1 MRRRIKELVSSVED
15 IVNNMVIFGQELA
28 EERDT
33 EGPYHKLVK
42 RGRVFISYKVEA
54 GWQFAPSRYI
64 GYKGN
69 SMKRHKSD
77 PGCGGKTNE
86 RITKILAHD
95 PESDGKKSE
104 QLQKFANRY
113 DISVYKNPHR
123 FWELDLPLRKVE
135 TDHNP
140 GVEDP
145 HPEELPDS
153 ASLWEGAT
161 TTIHVN
167 RFERDSKLREK
178 CVQEL
183 GYKCKVCGFDFRATY
198 GEIGQGFIHVHH
210 RVSLAKF
217 RDAHEVDP
225 VKDLIPVCP
234 NCHAMLHRSRDAAKP
249 RTVRELQKL
258 MKNAVKRG

>member
-1 MRRRIKELVSSVED
+1 MELVSLVQD
-15 IVNNMVIFGQELA
+15 IVSNLVVFDQELA
-28 EERDT
+28 KEHDMTGWYHER
-33 EGPYHKLVK
+33 VR
-42 RGRVFISYKVEA
+42 RGRVFISYKVGVE
-54 GWQFAPSRYI
+54 WRFAPSRYI

-77 PGCGGKTNE
+77 PGDGGETNK
-86 RITKILAHD
+86 RITKILAHG
-95 PESDGKKSE
+95 PESDGEKSE

-113 DISVYKNPHR
+113 GISVFKNPHR
-123 FWELDLPLRKVE
+123 FWKLELPLRKVE

-145 HPEELPDS
+145 HPEELPES

-167 RFERDSKLREK
+167 RFERNSKLREK

-258 MKNAVKRG
+258 MKNAVKRR